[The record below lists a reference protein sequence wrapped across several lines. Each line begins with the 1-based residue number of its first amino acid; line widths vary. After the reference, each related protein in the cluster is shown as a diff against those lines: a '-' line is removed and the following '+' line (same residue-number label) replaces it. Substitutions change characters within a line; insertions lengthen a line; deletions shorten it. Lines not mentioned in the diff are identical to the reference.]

1 MFYDVSIIIPV
12 YNVSKYL
19 SRCLNSVLFADDTIE
34 VIVVNDGSTDNSL
47 DIINSFQ
54 NQYPKLKVVSQI
66 NRGLSAARNAGMR
79 IATGKY
85 LWFVDGD
92 DYISAEEFY
101 PILAKIRSGIDRDV
115 FVFGRKED
123 FLSWSICAPKQLQ
136 YVECLSGPDY
146 FKNSMSNSTFRTN
159 AWDKLFRREFLI
171 QHNLYFVEGLLYE
184 DMYFCLQVF
193 SYAKLVMILP
203 YYPYNYVHYNTNSIG
218 HQIRRKDLDVI
229 LFINMAND
237 FLKENDGLI
246 DNKSSEFLLLIYKWV
261 THCIMHKYA
270 FLSLYNRDAKYVYQK
285 TIDNKLFVDSAY
297 YCLVHRIG
305 LVNQILA
312 FLLIYFPLLYKLC
325 MPFLLKTNKLLSW
338 SHRIKMNS

>member
-92 DYISAEEFY
+92 DYISVEEFY

-171 QHNLYFVEGLLYE
+171 QHNLHFVEGLLYE

-193 SYAKLVMILP
+193 SYAKSVMVLSC
-203 YYPYNYVHYNTNSIG
+203 YPYNYVHYNTNSITK
-218 HQIRRKDLDVI
+218 QLREKDLDV
-229 LFINMAND
+229 LKFIRLADN
-237 FLKENDGLI
+237 FLMSRNFSLSINSLAYNVLI
-246 DNKSSEFLLLIYKWV
+246 FRWVSSCLLKKYVPLSFSNSIALKIFKIVLQNKSFIRAVSIVRKNGNDVQEKLSATLLCYYPYLYRILIFLYLK
-261 THCIMHKYA
+261 
-270 FLSLYNRDAKYVYQK
+270 
-285 TIDNKLFVDSAY
+285 FVNLKRSA
-297 YCLVHRIG
+297 I
-305 LVNQILA
+305 
-312 FLLIYFPLLYKLC
+312 F
-325 MPFLLKTNKLLSW
+325 
-338 SHRIKMNS
+338 